1 MNKGSLIKKKKK
13 VGDLDASSLMAPFA
27 ITVQFIH
34 PVKPMNV
41 PIIILLL
48 SYLPVS
54 ETFDLQTLPNP
65 VPSQGISDLIL
76 GN

>member
-1 MNKGSLIKKKKK
+1 
-13 VGDLDASSLMAPFA
+13 MAPFA

-48 SYLPVS
+48 SNLPVS
-54 ETFDLQTLPNP
+54 ETFDLQTLTNP